1 MQTNPIAIIGLG
13 YVGLPLAIA
22 FSEQYNVIGFDTD
35 RQRIHELSQD
45 LLDRTGE
52 FSGPELAQVQQTGTL
67 QFSDEED
74 ILAKATVFIITVPT
88 PVDAHKLPDLGP
100 LLAATNTVARY
111 LKPGDLVIYESTVYP
126 GCTEE
131 ECVPVLEQVSGLRY
145 NADFFCGYSPE
156 RINVGDNRYKL
167 KDIIKITSGSNAEAS
182 ERVAALYQ
190 SVITAGIYTAG
201 SIKVAEAAKVVEN
214 AQRDLNISFVN
225 ELALIFDKL
234 DIDTGQVLDAAATK
248 WNFLNFR
255 PGLVGGHC
263 IGVDPYYLTYK
274 ASQIGYQP
282 RVISSGRMVNEEM
295 SGFIASKL
303 ERLLYQ
309 LRNRHLSASRVLLL
323 GVTFKENCRDTR
335 NSGVV
340 RLYQELIQRGVQ
352 VDVFDPLADKHIVQ
366 EEYSIPL
373 QPKIDY
379 ANNYDIVVL
388 AVAHSIF
395 EEITYQ
401 EFKRKDTLIFD
412 IKGFLPPALVDGRL

>member
-190 SVITAGIYTAG
+190 SVITAGIYRAG

-234 DIDTGQVLDAAATK
+234 GIDTGQVLDAAATK

>member
-1 MQTNPIAIIGLG
+1 
-13 YVGLPLAIA
+13 
-22 FSEQYNVIGFDTD
+22 
-35 RQRIHELSQD
+35 
-45 LLDRTGE
+45 
-52 FSGPELAQVQQTGTL
+52 
-67 QFSDEED
+67 
-74 ILAKATVFIITVPT
+74 
-88 PVDAHKLPDLGP
+88 
-100 LLAATNTVARY
+100 
-111 LKPGDLVIYESTVYP
+111 
-126 GCTEE
+126 
-131 ECVPVLEQVSGLRY
+131 
-145 NADFFCGYSPE
+145 
-156 RINVGDNRYKL
+156 
-167 KDIIKITSGSNAEAS
+167 
-182 ERVAALYQ
+182 
-190 SVITAGIYTAG
+190 
-201 SIKVAEAAKVVEN
+201 
-214 AQRDLNISFVN
+214 
-225 ELALIFDKL
+225 
-234 DIDTGQVLDAAATK
+234 
-248 WNFLNFR
+248 
-255 PGLVGGHC
+255 
-263 IGVDPYYLTYK
+263 
-274 ASQIGYQP
+274 
-282 RVISSGRMVNEEM
+282 MVNEEM

-395 EEITYQ
+395 AEITYQ

>member
-190 SVITAGIYTAG
+190 SVITAGIYRAG

>member
-100 LLAATNTVARY
+100 LLAATSTVARY

-190 SVITAGIYTAG
+190 SVITAGIYRAG

-282 RVISSGRMVNEEM
+282 RVISSGRMVNEGM

-309 LRNRHLSASRVLLL
+309 HRNRHLSASRVLLL

>member
-100 LLAATNTVARY
+100 LLAATSTVARY

-190 SVITAGIYTAG
+190 SVITAGIYRAG